1 MPAKRKKTAAKQK
14 KKKVSGKK
22 RQAGKNKA
30 AKKKTVKKAIKK
42 NHKKSKVAARRK
54 STAKKA
60 KLKTTKVKKK
70 LKSKKALKKPAK
82 ASTIK
87 KAKSQKAAAKPKSAK
102 TSKKKTAPRL
112 KVVRGK
118 LDPTLLKFKEKL
130 ISERNDLLRMIASS
144 QEIER
149 NVGDIS
155 FSNEIDLASSLEG
168 REMAFQL
175 SSRERNELRL
185 MDDALYKMSIGTYGI
200 CESCS
205 KKIGLK
211 RLHIM
216 PLTPLCIDCQEST
229 EVS

>member
-1 MPAKRKKTAAKQK
+1 M
-14 KKKVSGKK
+14 
-22 RQAGKNKA
+22 
-30 AKKKTVKKAIKK
+30 
-42 NHKKSKVAARRK
+42 
-54 STAKKA
+54 
-60 KLKTTKVKKK
+60 
-70 LKSKKALKKPAK
+70 KSKKALKKPAK
-82 ASTIK
+82 ASTVK
-87 KAKSQKAAAKPKSAK
+87 KAKSQKSATKPKSAK
-102 TSKKKTAPRL
+102 TSKEKTAPRL

-118 LDPTLLKFKEKL
+118 LDPALLKFKEKL

-149 NVGDIS
+149 NVEDIT